1 MGVISVFHI
10 VVENG
15 EAFFIS
21 DELWLDFLEM
31 RAEGRSLDLHR
42 YGTYI
47 GDVMEDVTEM
57 TSSQAAKHA
66 SIIRKA
72 QANAATIVAA

>member
-1 MGVISVFHI
+1 MVHI

-21 DELWLDFLEM
+21 DESWLDFLEM
-31 RAEGRSLDLHR
+31 RAEGLSLDLHR

-47 GDVMEDVTEM
+47 GDVMEDVTTM
-57 TSSQAAKHA
+57 TSAQAAKNA
-66 SIIRKA
+66 KIIRTA
-72 QANAATIVAA
+72 QISTIVLA

>member
-1 MGVISVFHI
+1 MFHI

-21 DELWLDFLEM
+21 DESWLDFLEM
-31 RAEGRSLDLHR
+31 RAEGRALAIHR

-66 SIIRKA
+66 NIIRKA
-72 QANAATIVAA
+72 QAATVTIVA

>member
-1 MGVISVFHI
+1 MVHI

-21 DELWLDFLEM
+21 DESWLDFLEM

-47 GDVMEDVTEM
+47 GDVMEDVTSL
-57 TSSQAAKHA
+57 SSAQAAKYA
-66 SIIRKA
+66 KFIRTA
-72 QANAATIVAA
+72 QANAMIVVA

>member
-1 MGVISVFHI
+1 MFHI

-21 DELWLDFLEM
+21 DESWLDFLEM
-31 RAEGRSLDLHR
+31 RAQGLSLDLHR
-42 YGTYI
+42 YGTFI
-47 GDVMEDVTEM
+47 GDVMEDATEM

-66 SIIRKA
+66 NIIRKA
-72 QANAATIVAA
+72 QTAAAAIVA

>member
-1 MGVISVFHI
+1 MNFI

-21 DELWLDFLEM
+21 DESWLDFLEM
-31 RAEGRSLDLHR
+31 RAAGRGLDLHR

-47 GDVMEDVTEM
+47 GEVRMDVTKI
-57 TSSQAAKHA
+57 TPDQAMKMSNA
-66 SIIRKA
+66 IRMA
-72 QANAATIVAA
+72 GHGAVVAA

>member
-1 MGVISVFHI
+1 MVHI

-21 DELWLDFLEM
+21 DESWLDFLEM
-31 RAEGRSLDLHR
+31 RAEGLSLDLHR

-47 GDVMEDVTEM
+47 GDVMEDVTSL
-57 TSSQAAKHA
+57 TSAQAAKHA
-66 SIIRKA
+66 KIIRTA
-72 QANAATIVAA
+72 QISTIVLA